1 MFTIVEMVFV
11 IVICVWMHDN
21 FFNGK
26 QKDKRNFVQHETG

>member
-26 QKDKRNFVQHETG
+26 QKDKIIFVQHETG